1 MSHLMPRITRLL
13 FYLVAAALLVWTA
26 SLTLAFVGSALPDMQ
41 LARYF
46 ALVVFD
52 LGAVAWL
59 LIFVYAAEGIPQ
71 RTTALILALLDLAGI
86 SLISFAEIF
95 TGGQE
100 ITSVPADLAT
110 IALWSIGIWT
120 TLNLTGIFAYHLT
133 DTAIMQDIARKTAGD
148 KITARS
154 LRLLEQRTDEIAD
167 DVAGVLADRLTRET
181 LVRLSAVPASTQLI
195 IPETSNP
202 NGRQPENSP
211 KVHPDTPRQGH

>member
-100 ITSVPADLAT
+100 ITAAPADLAT

-202 NGRQPENSP
+202 NGR
-211 KVHPDTPRQGH
+211 